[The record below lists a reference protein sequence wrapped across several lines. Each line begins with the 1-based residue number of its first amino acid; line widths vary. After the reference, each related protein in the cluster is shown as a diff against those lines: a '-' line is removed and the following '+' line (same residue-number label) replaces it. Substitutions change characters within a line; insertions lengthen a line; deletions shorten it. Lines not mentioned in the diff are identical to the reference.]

1 LQPTPVWPGLAQE
14 QTNIMRLSL
23 FLIAATGLGCCTAVA
38 PLCAQQKTVAAH
50 RTVLELYTS
59 QGCSSCPAADALLLQ
74 YAHRPDIL
82 ALTLPVDYWDYLGW
96 KDTLASRKFSDRQ
109 RAYAKS
115 LGHGT
120 IFTPQIVVD
129 GRTDAVGS
137 NRADIDKAVD
147 QAERATAKTRVAIE
161 IRPDSGFLVI
171 SAAGHPQG
179 SAEKPA
185 TLWLAT
191 LSKHVEV
198 PIQRGENRGRTGVYT
213 NVVRELRPLG
223 TWDGSPMTVRIA
235 DPKLEHTDV
244 QGCAVL
250 LQRNT
255 TGPIL
260 GAALL
265 AQD

>member
-1 LQPTPVWPGLAQE
+1 
-14 QTNIMRLSL
+14 MRLSL

-38 PLCAQQKTVAAH
+38 PVCGQEKTATTH

-59 QGCSSCPAADALLLQ
+59 QGCSSCPAADALLRQ

-96 KDTLASRKFSDRQ
+96 KDTLADRKFSDRQ

-120 IFTPQIVVD
+120 IFTPQVIID

-137 NRADIDKAVD
+137 NRADIDKAVE
-147 QAERATAKTRVAIE
+147 QAERAAAKVQVPIE
-161 IRPDSGFLVI
+161 IRPDSGFLI
-171 SAAGHPQG
+171 IKAAGHPQAA

-185 TLWLAT
+185 TLWLVT
-191 LSKHVEV
+191 LSKHIEV
-198 PIQRGENRGRTGVYT
+198 PIQRGENRGRTGIYT
-213 NVVRELRPLG
+213 NVVREIRSLG
-223 TWDGSPMTVRIA
+223 TWDGSPMTIRVA
-235 DPKLEHTDV
+235 DPKQEHPDV

-250 LQRNT
+250 LQRHT

-260 GAALL
+260 GAAL